1 MEGKGAAPALLHTR
15 WLLLVFSLFP
25 IFLMFLC
32 LVKTSLQ
39 QGLSTQLGATGQSEH
54 FSGTERRSWAGPT
67 ILELGRLH
75 KGVHQA
81 WGWKLH

>member
-1 MEGKGAAPALLHTR
+1 MPVVVAPRRGDLGRLCSRSTPGELGMEGKGAAPALLHTR

-54 FSGTERRSWAGPT
+54 FSGTEKKS
-67 ILELGRLH
+67 
-75 KGVHQA
+75 
-81 WGWKLH
+81 

>member
-15 WLLLVFSLFP
+15 WLLLGFSLFP

-54 FSGTERRSWAGPT
+54 FSGTEKRSRAGPA
-67 ILELGRLH
+67 IPELGRLH
-75 KGVHQA
+75 KGVHQV
-81 WGWKLH
+81 